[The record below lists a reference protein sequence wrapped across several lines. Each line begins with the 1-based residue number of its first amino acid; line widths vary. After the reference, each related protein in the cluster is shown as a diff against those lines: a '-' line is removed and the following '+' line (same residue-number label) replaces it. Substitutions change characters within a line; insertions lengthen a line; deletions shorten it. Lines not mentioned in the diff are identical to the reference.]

1 MTNNNVQGSNQF
13 GNYQLQPAYGDVK
26 KQTQLT
32 REAPI
37 SGSPFS
43 ALEAPRRAGR
53 AAKQP
58 PQAQTA
64 PAQEQPGQE
73 PSPEPQVDLS
83 AVYRQI
89 ADIPQVTPMWRRLLG

>member
-1 MTNNNVQGSNQF
+1 MTNNNPGGSNAF
-13 GNYQLQPAYGDVK
+13 GNYTLQKPYGDVK

-53 AAKQP
+53 AARQP
-58 PQAQTA
+58 RAQAAPEQGAPQM
-64 PAQEQPGQE
+64 PM
-73 PSPEPQVDLS
+73 PEPQIDPS
-83 AVYRQI
+83 AIYRQI
-89 ADIPQVTPMWRRLLG
+89 AQIPEVTPMWRQLLG

>member
-1 MTNNNVQGSNQF
+1 MTNNNLGGSNQF

-26 KQTQLT
+26 KQTALT
-32 REAPI
+32 RAAPI

-53 AAKQP
+53 AATRP
-58 PQAQTA
+58 SQTA
-64 PAQEQPGQE
+64 EQGAPQLPA
-73 PSPEPQVDLS
+73 PEPQVDPG

-89 ADIPQVTPMWRRLLG
+89 AEIPEVTPVWRQLLG

>member
-1 MTNNNVQGSNQF
+1 MTNNNPGGSNAF
-13 GNYQLQPAYGDVK
+13 GNYTLQKPYGDVQ

-43 ALEAPRRAGR
+43 ALEEPRRAGR
-53 AAKQP
+53 AAKQQ

-64 PAQEQPGQE
+64 PAQEPGQM
-73 PSPEPQVDLS
+73 PPPEPQVDLS

-89 ADIPQVTPMWRRLLG
+89 AQIPEVTPMWRQLLG